1 MDRRP
6 LTPALLAL
14 PLTLALTAP
23 WSAQAA
29 PQKVFE
35 RQLAN
40 GLKVLVKPDH
50 RAPILTSQVWY
61 KVGSSY
67 ETGGITGVSHL
78 LEHMM
83 FKGTEARKA
92 GEFSRIVA
100 ENGGEDNAFTGVDYT
115 AYYQNL
121 ASDRLAVSFELEADR
136 MRHLALKAEDFTKER
151 EVVTEERRLRTDD
164 DPQNLAD
171 EQFDAVAFTTSP
183 YRNPIIGW
191 AGDLE
196 QLQVQ
201 DLREWYRL
209 WYAPNNATLVVA
221 GDVDPEQ
228 VFALAEQWFG
238 PLKAETITPP
248 KTPAEPE
255 QRGEKRL
262 LVKAPAKE
270 PYLIMGYKTPNVA
283 AAAEPWE
290 PYALEVMSFILDGG
304 SSTRLT
310 KELVRGGK
318 IAATAGASYSPFS
331 RLPGLFQFDG
341 VPANGHDIP
350 ALEQALRAQVE
361 RLQREPV
368 DAAELER
375 IRTQLIAN
383 KVYEQDSVFNQAMKL
398 GLLETV
404 GLGWELAD
412 QYVDRLGAVTP
423 DQVQAVAQK
432 YLTPDRLTVAVL
444 EPQPL
449 DGKQPPQAAT
459 GMGGNGDVR

>member
-6 LTPALLAL
+6 IAPALLIL
-14 PLTLALTAP
+14 PLILALTAP
-23 WSAQAA
+23 QPLPAA
-29 PQKVFE
+29 TQKVFE

-61 KVGSSY
+61 KVGASY
-67 ETGGITGVSHL
+67 EHDGITGVSHL

-83 FKGTEARKA
+83 FKGTETRKA

-100 ENGGEDNAFTGVDYT
+100 EHGGEENAFTGSDYT
-115 AYYQNL
+115 AYFQNL
-121 ASDRLAVSFELEADR
+121 ASDRLAISFELEADR
-136 MRHLALKAEDFTKER
+136 MRNLALQAGDFDKER
-151 EVVTEERRLRTDD
+151 QVVTEERRLRTDD
-164 DPQNLAD
+164 DPQNLTN
-171 EQFDAVAFTTSP
+171 EQFDAVAYTTSP

-191 AGDLE
+191 AADLE
-196 QLQVQ
+196 QLQIE
-201 DLREWYRL
+201 DLRDWYRL

-238 PLKAETITPP
+238 PLKAETITPVR
-248 KTPAEPE
+248 TRTEPE
-255 QRGEKRL
+255 QRGERRL
-262 LVKAPAKE
+262 QVKAPAKE

-283 AAAEPWE
+283 DAAEPWE
-290 PYALEVMSFILDGG
+290 PYALEVASFILDGG
-304 SSTRLT
+304 SSARLAR
-310 KELVRGGK
+310 ELVRGGK
-318 IAATAGASYSPFS
+318 IAATAGASYSPFT
-331 RLPGLFQFDG
+331 RLPGLFQLDG

-368 DAAELER
+368 DPAELER

-383 KVYEQDSVFNQAMKL
+383 KVYEQDSVFNQGMKL

-412 QYVDRLGAVTP
+412 RYVDLLGQVTP
-423 DQVQAVAQK
+423 EQVQAVARH

-444 EPQPL
+444 DPQPL
-449 DGKQPPQAAT
+449 DGQQPPAAPT
-459 GMGGNGDVR
+459 LGGRDDVR